1 MFVLIYAAAAAVA
14 AGGAAGSRIL
24 WNEAKR
30 REALFE
36 LQRTAAL
43 REEAIRLAGDAAELD
58 RQARAKGVDPE
69 QVRKGIDAMLEG
81 RVSIDDVMR
90 FVSSAA

>member
-36 LQRTAAL
+36 LQRNAAL
-43 REEAIRLAGDAAELD
+43 RAEAIRLASDAEDLD
-58 RQARAKGVDPE
+58 RQARANGIDPE
-69 QVRKGIDAMLEG
+69 QVRQGIDAMLAG
-81 RVSIDDVMR
+81 RVSVDDVMR
-90 FVSSAA
+90 FISSAA